1 MAKNREST
9 AAAEKLSDEALSRQL
24 GRYQRVEAIFMLLC
38 IVSVIAC
45 VLVLWVWQK
54 KLLACALLAVGAAG
68 GLIAGAAQRQRRAL
82 LDAQLG
88 DFYRAELDR
97 AFGPEGRSPELR
109 IDEAWLRESRLVDR
123 LWEKCELRCFR
134 EGVYRGMRFSAANV
148 ILRHSYEHR
157 NGQDMVTE
165 ITEMLDGIVIRCKAA
180 DGALAIRERVEEHP
194 CGDLSDPAAFA
205 ARYTVCGRDGETAE
219 AAPQL
224 REMFKELE
232 RVTAGEME
240 SAVLRDGTLSIA
252 LNTKY
257 AFAEVPAQMDMRDL
271 GAVRKWYTATLQG
284 MCRILDVLL
293 KSGLPAAE

>member
-1 MAKNREST
+1 M
-9 AAAEKLSDEALSRQL
+9 
-24 GRYQRVEAIFMLLC
+24 
-38 IVSVIAC
+38 
-45 VLVLWVWQK
+45 
-54 KLLACALLAVGAAG
+54 
-68 GLIAGAAQRQRRAL
+68 
-82 LDAQLG
+82 
-88 DFYRAELDR
+88 
-97 AFGPEGRSPELR
+97 
-109 IDEAWLRESRLVDR
+109 
-123 LWEKCELRCFR
+123 
-134 EGVYRGMRFSAANV
+134 
-148 ILRHSYEHR
+148 
-157 NGQDMVTE
+157 
-165 ITEMLDGIVIRCKAA
+165 
-180 DGALAIRERVEEHP
+180 EEHP

-205 ARYTVCGRDGETAE
+205 ARYTVCGRDGEAAE

>member
-1 MAKNREST
+1 MNREST

-24 GRYQRVEAIFMLLC
+24 GRCQRVEAIFMLLC
-38 IVSVIAC
+38 IASVIAC

-109 IDEAWLRESRLVDR
+109 IDEAWLHESRLVDR

-134 EGVYRGMRFSAANV
+134 EGVYRGMRFS
-148 ILRHSYEHR
+148 
-157 NGQDMVTE
+157 
-165 ITEMLDGIVIRCKAA
+165 AA

-205 ARYTVCGRDGETAE
+205 ARYTVCGRDGEAAE

>member
-24 GRYQRVEAIFMLLC
+24 GRCQRVEAIFMLLC

-157 NGQDMVTE
+157 SGQDMVTE

-180 DGALAIRERVEEHP
+180 
-194 CGDLSDPAAFA
+194 AF
-205 ARYTVCGRDGETAE
+205 TMVQTLLE
-219 AAPQL
+219 AAGVSL
-224 REMFKELE
+224 DEVGTFYLSGGFG
-232 RVTAGEME
+232 THLDLE
-240 SAVLRDGTLSIA
+240 SAITI
-252 LNTKY
+252 
-257 AFAEVPAQMDMRDL
+257 
-271 GAVRKWYTATLQG
+271 G
-284 MCRILDVLL
+284 MYPDIPREKFRILGNSSLAGVKKLL
-293 KSGLPAAE
+293 TDRTQLDRVRYFAGQTAYVQFGAMEKFVENMTAAQFLPHTNAALYPSVKRRR

>member
-1 MAKNREST
+1 MNREST

-24 GRYQRVEAIFMLLC
+24 GRCQRVEAIFMLLC

-134 EGVYRGMRFSAANV
+134 EGMYRGMRFSAANV

-157 NGQDMVTE
+157 
-165 ITEMLDGIVIRCKAA
+165 
-180 DGALAIRERVEEHP
+180 
-194 CGDLSDPAAFA
+194 
-205 ARYTVCGRDGETAE
+205 
-219 AAPQL
+219 
-224 REMFKELE
+224 
-232 RVTAGEME
+232 
-240 SAVLRDGTLSIA
+240 
-252 LNTKY
+252 
-257 AFAEVPAQMDMRDL
+257 
-271 GAVRKWYTATLQG
+271 
-284 MCRILDVLL
+284 
-293 KSGLPAAE
+293 SG